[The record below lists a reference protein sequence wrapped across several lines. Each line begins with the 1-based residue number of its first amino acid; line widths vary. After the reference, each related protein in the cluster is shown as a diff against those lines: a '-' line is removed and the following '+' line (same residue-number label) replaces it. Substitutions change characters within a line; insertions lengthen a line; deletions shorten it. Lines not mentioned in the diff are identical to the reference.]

1 MLEVSGLFKRENH
14 FLRIYCFY
22 FRSFQPSPQNPRW
35 HTGNTIWKNL
45 TSGKTPKD
53 ILLRG
58 IPEEIPEKNP
68 EGAPGGIFGR
78 FSRGRLAEI
87 SEIISRGIFET
98 KPGEIPE
105 SILERIPERCCDR
118 TTLRNV
124 EGRISEESP

>member
-58 IPEEIPEKNP
+58 IPEEIPEKTRK
-68 EGAPGGIFGR
+68 E
-78 FSRGRLAEI
+78 
-87 SEIISRGIFET
+87 
-98 KPGEIPE
+98 
-105 SILERIPERCCDR
+105 
-118 TTLRNV
+118 LR
-124 EGRISEESP
+124 EESSDDSREEDLLKSLK